1 MDEVDV
7 DRLRAHADRRPVAIP
22 DIQGEISGALG
33 NLDEMFARAG
43 PDAEYPEDVTLIT
56 EAARDAVGRLSLA
69 VYKAEE
75 GPLAQPV
82 APDGHY
88 ELVPLA
94 WAHLE
99 AADLIQLGLA
109 VQDMGRAWAARSED
123 PIVDVL
129 QDLAEV
135 HRKPEDLVAE
145 AARLHGL
152 LSLPWDATVST
163 LFATLPP
170 GAGRVVLD
178 GPTHAAY
185 ERLVDR
191 ILGIWHAGDVL
202 APILYRGWS

>member
-7 DRLRAHADRRPVAIP
+7 DRLRAHADWRPVAIP

-33 NLDEMFARAG
+33 DLDEMFAMAG
-43 PDAEYPEDVTLIT
+43 PDAEFPEDVTVIT
-56 EAARDAVGRLSLA
+56 EAARDAVGRLSIA

-88 ELVPLA
+88 ELG
-94 WAHLE
+94 AHAKGNLE

-163 LFATLPP
+163 LPA
-170 GAGRVVLD
+170 GAGRVVLN
-178 GPTHAAY
+178 GATHAAY